1 MLAAEQVLVHL
12 KPIGRLIFPES
23 RWSHNACA
31 SRLPLHERSPRVCHR
46 LDSSSRLFDQLR
58 PLQRLAGSDRFG
70 VAEYENESL

>member
-1 MLAAEQVLVHL
+1 
-12 KPIGRLIFPES
+12 
-23 RWSHNACA
+23 
-31 SRLPLHERSPRVCHR
+31 